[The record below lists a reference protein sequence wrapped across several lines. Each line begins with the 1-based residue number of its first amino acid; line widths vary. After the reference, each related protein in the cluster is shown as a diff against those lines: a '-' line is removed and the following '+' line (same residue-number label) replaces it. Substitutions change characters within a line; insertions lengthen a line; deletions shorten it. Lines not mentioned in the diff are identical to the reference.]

1 MKSTYGLSLSR
12 GQNEE
17 VPRQW
22 YFVVAN
28 CDPKTGVESPVQL
41 NKLAISSS
49 QGVACSTLNPQG
61 NPDAGSAIAIT
72 FLLLLLIFF
81 ASTTVMF
88 YKKAQDNMN
97 GSSSGGGGG
106 GRSAG
111 GLLAS
116 ARHESGYGGTT
127 NEVSA
132 DSAGHN
138 NL

>member
-1 MKSTYGLSLSR
+1 M
-12 GQNEE
+12 
-17 VPRQW
+17 
-22 YFVVAN
+22 
-28 CDPKTGVESPVQL
+28 QL

-97 GSSSGGGGG
+97 GSSGGG

>member
-1 MKSTYGLSLSR
+1 
-12 GQNEE
+12 
-17 VPRQW
+17 
-22 YFVVAN
+22 
-28 CDPKTGVESPVQL
+28 
-41 NKLAISSS
+41 
-49 QGVACSTLNPQG
+49 
-61 NPDAGSAIAIT
+61 
-72 FLLLLLIFF
+72 
-81 ASTTVMF
+81 
-88 YKKAQDNMN
+88 MN
-97 GSSSGGGGG
+97 GSSGGG